1 MGGVPIRLDASALQL
16 RERARLERDARAMR
30 RALAVAMVLEG
41 HSRTVAARSMGMERQ
56 ALRDAI
62 HRYNA
67 EGWDGFY
74 DRPRPGRPPKLTHEQ
89 QAKLKANILDGPPQD
104 SNQSEYR
111 IRHLIE
117 MAKREFNTLYS
128 ESGLRTI
135 LKRLDLSWMTCR
147 PVSGQMLESAHAARA
162 AFTAAPMW
170 GTGVPFLAAA
180 IIWAP
185 KVHGSRAR
193 FRQVSMTL
201 RPAA

>member
-117 MAKREFNTLYS
+117 MAKRVFNTPYS

-135 LKRLDLSWMTCR
+135 LKRLDSPLFRSK
-147 PVSGQMLESAHAARA
+147 PPPSGGKGFSPR
-162 AFTAAPMW
+162 
-170 GTGVPFLAAA
+170 
-180 IIWAP
+180 
-185 KVHGSRAR
+185 S
-193 FRQVSMTL
+193 
-201 RPAA
+201 